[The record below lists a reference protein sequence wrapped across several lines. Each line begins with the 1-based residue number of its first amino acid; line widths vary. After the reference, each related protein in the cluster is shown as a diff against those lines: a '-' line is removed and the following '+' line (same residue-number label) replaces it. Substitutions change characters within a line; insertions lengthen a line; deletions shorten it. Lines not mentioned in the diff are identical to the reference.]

1 MIRFGIARR
10 EQYRS
15 EPRGFFER
23 LHALLTRH
31 RISFQLLRTTAI
43 PPSPEDV
50 QLFDRLM
57 HLMRLSTGVK
67 RSTYSGRFAEVDRS
81 LNTLLAG
88 RFPRDAA
95 LNVHDWAASDC
106 ITSAEWAAALFQTF
120 PNSRLIASDL
130 TLYIVEI
137 KAPGGECFIT
147 ERSGAPLQYVRR
159 PFVIRLNPPEPKA
172 LLVNYLLCR
181 SAHRKLERIGQQIGE
196 ASACLDGGAETVEI
210 PPLAFSKISV
220 VHPEATALQKR
231 DPRFSVMRHSVFE
244 PLREPADVIR
254 SMNIF
259 NRSYFTPERLTEGIR
274 AVAGSLKPSG
284 IWVVGRTLSK
294 ASLAHD
300 ISVFENQA
308 SGFRLLER
316 YGAGSEIEDLV
327 SATSS
332 EPDTSRIAPHNSDT

>member
-15 EPRGFFER
+15 EHCGFFAG

-31 RISFQLLRTTAI
+31 RISFQLLRTAV
-43 PPSPEDV
+43 PPGPEDV

-57 HLMRLSTGVK
+57 HLMKLSTGVK
-67 RSTYSGRFAEVDRS
+67 RSTYSGRFAEVDQS
-81 LNTLLAG
+81 LNTLLAD

-106 ITSAEWAAALFQTF
+106 ITSAEWAAALFQSF

-137 KAPGGECFIT
+137 KAPGGEVFIT

-181 SAHRKLERIGQQIGE
+181 SAHRKLERISQQIGE

-210 PPLAFSKISV
+210 PPLVFSKISV
-220 VHPEATALQKR
+220 IHPEATALRKR
-231 DPRFSVMRHSVFE
+231 DPRFSVMCHSVFK

-274 AVAGSLKPSG
+274 AVAGSLKPGG
-284 IWVVGRTLSK
+284 IWIVGRTISK
-294 ASLAHD
+294 ASLTHD

-308 SGFRLLER
+308 NSFRLVER
-316 YGAGSEIEDLV
+316 YGAGSEIEHLV
-327 SATSS
+327 SAAHMVGQ
-332 EPDTSRIAPHNSDT
+332 PCGPR